1 MEPAYWSGDSLRKG
15 DSAAVHLHILAIL
28 PDYVTAVLLGQPLTA
43 ALREVEAHLEGCA
56 SCRTESEALRSALE
70 ALYGHEAV
78 SFPEPPVPDLSFL
91 RIPPAPLGA
100 LASAASGI
108 QSAVARIRD
117 AIAIQFSEALL
128 TFMRPPA
135 LARAIGLRLR
145 YAYTVPQTSDDDPH
159 ITVEVL
165 APNERDEEGM
175 VRICVELPD
184 ADPFDQAGSTVFLET
199 AEQNFR
205 GETDHTGLV
214 HFTNVPLDD
223 VACWRIVVQPRPAL
237 AQ

>member
-56 SCRTESEALRSALE
+56 SCRAESEALRSALE

-165 APNERDEEGM
+165 APNERDEEDGADLR
-175 VRICVELPD
+175 RIARRRPFRPGWQHGVPGDRRTELPRR
-184 ADPFDQAGSTVFLET
+184 
-199 AEQNFR
+199 N
-205 GETDHTGLV
+205 
-214 HFTNVPLDD
+214 
-223 VACWRIVVQPRPAL
+223 RPYRPGAFYQR
-237 AQ
+237 ATR